1 MFSSKSIDVRKID
14 KLLKNKMPE
23 QSRKIMAVNASISS
37 EEVNTICNMINSEYS
52 IDIWEKKYDGIENIP
67 QHLMELLKGSG
78 INGLTVENLD
88 VKHLDYL
95 KGKRS
100 NIDFLRDLEA
110 LFIGLGNEM
119 AVLEELNLSNDYMK
133 ERY

>member
-14 KLLKNKMPE
+14 KLLKSKMPE

-37 EEVNTICNMINSEYS
+37 EDVNTICNIIHNEYS
-52 IDIWEKKYDGIENIP
+52 IDIWEKLYGGSENIP
-67 QHLMELLKGSG
+67 EYLMELLKGSG
-78 INGLTVENLD
+78 INGLNVENLGGR
-88 VKHLDYL
+88 HLDYI

-100 NIDFLRDLEA
+100 NIDFLRDLEM
-110 LFIGLGNEM
+110 LFTGLSNEM
-119 AVLEELNLSNDYMK
+119 AVFEELDLTNDYMK